1 MRSVVFVTLTLLFLS
16 SGTTVVL
23 SELPRPSNVR
33 ITSLNM
39 GLLLEWDGPQDST
52 ENVTYTAE
60 FKSYVQTFKAVCRNT
75 TALHCDF
82 TSELK
87 PFGVYSFRVRAQL
100 QGESSSW
107 VETDTFTMDEHTTI
121 GSPTVILNTVGVD
134 IEVTI
139 KDPVF
144 WLTGLRD
151 VYASATYHITYW
163 KEGQRDKAMQLNDV
177 VHNRV
182 VLSRLES
189 WTKYC
194 VQVQV
199 KTKRFNKH
207 SQPSNVVCEST
218 NKGTV
223 ALWVVALGIIVGV
236 AGLVA
241 LVVCGVLYCRT
252 LVRFFCPKVK
262 VPEHFKEYLLEP
274 PHSSVFLAMQN
285 STQPEEVY
293 HSVCIME
300 EAIEWAA
307 DAENPLWDTKP
318 GGTQPDQAETMEG
331 ER

>member
-1 MRSVVFVTLTLLFLS
+1 MRSTVFVTLILLFLRF
-16 SGTTVVL
+16 GITVVL

-39 GLLLEWDGPQDST
+39 ELLLEWDGPLDST
-52 ENVTYTAE
+52 SYMTYRAE
-60 FKSYVQTFKAVCRNT
+60 FKSYVQPFKAVCRNT
-75 TALHCDF
+75 TALRCDF

-87 PFGVYSFRVRAQL
+87 HFGVYTFRVRAEL
-100 QGESSSW
+100 SGESSSW
-107 VETDTFTMDEHTTI
+107 VETERFTMDENTTI
-121 GSPTVILNTVGVD
+121 GSPSVILNTAEID

-144 WLTGLRD
+144 RLSELRD

-163 KEGQRDKAMQLNDV
+163 KEGQRDKAMQINDI
-177 VHNRV
+177 VHNRM
-182 VLSRLES
+182 VLPGLEPS
-189 WTKYC
+189 TKYC

-199 KTKRFNKH
+199 KTKRFNKQ
-207 SQPSNVVCEST
+207 SQLSNIVCEST
-218 NKGTV
+218 NKGTI

-241 LVVCGVLYCRT
+241 MVVCGVLCCRKF
-252 LVRFFCPKVK
+252 VRFLFPKVK

-293 HSVCIME
+293 YSVCIMVE
-300 EAIEWAA
+300 VKEWAA
-307 DAENPLWDTKP
+307 DAENPLGDTEP
-318 GGTQPDQAETMEG
+318 GGTRPDQAETT
-331 ER
+331 